1 MNKYYIISSGVQI
14 SKTNEN
20 KFIVYVPQL
29 DESYEIGYKEYSV
42 LSLLD
47 GKNDINNISEKIE
60 HYSESEILALI
71 NEFEKLKMVSPFN
84 QSKKNIKKKF
94 NPIKIKLKLFEPNS
108 IIRSDSKIV
117 RILSNFLI
125 YFSLPISLICFLLS
139 FAFDSQILSFQIIKL
154 PWYIYIIYA
163 LLSDMFL
170 AIHEISHA
178 IVARRYNMS
187 VAEVGLM
194 FYIFIPVAYTNINGL
209 SNEKSKQKKLYALL
223 AGSLSNLILSSML
236 LLIASLVNTD
246 VIKSFLLLCFISNV
260 LIIFVNC
267 LIFIKYDG
275 YYIFQI
281 LLNET
286 FLREKSNYYLFGLFN
301 KKKNMF
307 NSGNGIVNSEDVIV
321 QKMFYMVLSVL
332 SLLFIPLFI
341 ICVIATWI

>member
-1 MNKYYIISSGVQI
+1 
-14 SKTNEN
+14 
-20 KFIVYVPQL
+20 
-29 DESYEIGYKEYSV
+29 
-42 LSLLD
+42 
-47 GKNDINNISEKIE
+47 
-60 HYSESEILALI
+60 
-71 NEFEKLKMVSPFN
+71 
-84 QSKKNIKKKF
+84 
-94 NPIKIKLKLFEPNS
+94 
-108 IIRSDSKIV
+108 
-117 RILSNFLI
+117 
-125 YFSLPISLICFLLS
+125 
-139 FAFDSQILSFQIIKL
+139 
-154 PWYIYIIYA
+154 
-163 LLSDMFL
+163 
-170 AIHEISHA
+170 
-178 IVARRYNMS
+178 MS